1 MHDSASVT
9 NMNSKCSVGSG
20 EVLRNKQKMRPPPP
34 PSLGSASL
42 KHFQNGNL
50 QSNSEN
56 LTSLKDL
63 SFVSFLSNVRSAEGP
78 VLVATETWGTGR
90 KAPEV
95 KNLKNACIEIL
106 I

>member
-1 MHDSASVT
+1 MLWG
-9 NMNSKCSVGSG
+9 KWRGL
-20 EVLRNKQKMRPPPP
+20 EKQTKNETP
-34 PSLGSASL
+34 PSSLGAGSP

-50 QSNSEN
+50 QRNSEN

-95 KNLKNACIEIL
+95 KNLKNACIEIR